1 MGNRRKPRRPDL
13 SIDGSGH
20 MPLPPDEK
28 ILVKTVPAVIHW
40 SQFEDIERN
49 DDEVVGE
56 TLIYQ
61 DGSHDIIIKSEGLS
75 EEAKQIMGYYDQL
88 KHLSIERENN

>member
-28 ILVKTVPAVIHW
+28 VVIKQVPAVIHW
-40 SQFEDIERN
+40 AQFDDIDRN
-49 DDEVVGE
+49 DDEIVGE

-61 DGSHDIIIKSEGLS
+61 DGSVDIIAHADISDN
-75 EEAKQIMGYYDQL
+75 AKKVMGWYDQL
-88 KHLSIERENN
+88 HDISIARENN

>member
-61 DGSHDIIIKSEGLS
+61 DGSHDIIIQGDISEN
-75 EEAKQIMGYYDQL
+75 AKKVMGFYDQL
-88 KHLSIERENN
+88 HLEAEMRENN